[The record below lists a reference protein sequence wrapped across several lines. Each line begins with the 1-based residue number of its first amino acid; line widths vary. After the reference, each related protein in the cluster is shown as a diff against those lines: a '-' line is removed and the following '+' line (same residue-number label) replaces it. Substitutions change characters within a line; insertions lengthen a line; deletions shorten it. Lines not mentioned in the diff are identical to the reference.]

1 LDVVLAFT
9 APAQIAVSQANFSVV
24 NNSTVS
30 PSVTRVGNGYT
41 YCVKPAAQACLD
53 ADYSDL
59 LNGTGPIPSPAAVV
73 PPNYW
78 LRIRYNYTIAGI
90 TQPPAQ
96 WTPSALGVSD
106 NTAWPFTVSSQIP
119 EIRFNC
125 TVGFGCT
132 DVGKITVN
140 AGDVFTAYAY
150 VNGGQD
156 NSTSISWS
164 APGASQGDGSTS
176 NPVTLS
182 YSTAG
187 TYTLTL
193 NGYGAPY
200 PATITVMKSV
210 TPPAALSVSASANPS
225 SATTGTLIGFSCSAS
240 GGTPAYTY
248 SWSGAVSGSSSG
260 ISQTFSTAGS
270 YSATCT
276 VTDAASH
283 TASATAFVSISNT
296 VEIRFNCTVGF
307 GCTDVGSITVNTT
320 DIFTAY
326 AYVSGG
332 QYAGAMSWS
341 APGASQGNG
350 STQNGQTFSYSNAGT
365 YTLTLTGPGT
375 VAATITVKAR
385 ATPLSVSASAN
396 PSSATMGTT
405 ITFSCS
411 ASGGTPAY
419 TYSWSG
425 AVSGS
430 ISSIYQAFSTAGSYS
445 ATCTVTDAA
454 SHTASATAYVS
465 ISNTV
470 EIRFNCTVGFGCT
483 DVGSITVNAGDVFT
497 AYAYVN
503 GSQDN
508 STSISWSAPGA
519 SQGDGSTQNGAVF
532 RYSTEGTYTL
542 TLNGYGSPVNATVHV
557 TFTLPPGSE
566 GPYSL
571 FILDPCRVLDTRN
584 PVGPLGGPAI
594 QPAGTPDRTLA
605 VGSFCG
611 IPFDAKAISA
621 NVTVTNVLA
630 MGVVSIYRGDGQPTG
645 TNTVALAAG
654 RTRANNAILQLA
666 LDGSG
671 TIKVQN
677 TSSGTLDLII
687 DVNGYFR

>member
-1 LDVVLAFT
+1 M
-9 APAQIAVSQANFSVV
+9 N
-24 NNSTVS
+24 
-30 PSVTRVGNGYT
+30 
-41 YCVKPAAQACLD
+41 
-53 ADYSDL
+53 
-59 LNGTGPIPSPAAVV
+59 
-73 PPNYW
+73 
-78 LRIRYNYTIAGI
+78 
-90 TQPPAQ
+90 
-96 WTPSALGVSD
+96 LGSRD
-106 NTAWPFTVSSQIP
+106 SLSSLIP

-132 DVGKITVN
+132 DVGNITVN

-164 APGASQGDGSTS
+164 APGASQGDGTTL

-182 YSTAG
+182 YPNAG

-193 NGYGAPY
+193 NGYGTPY
-200 PATITVMKSV
+200 T
-210 TPPAALSVSASANPS
+210 
-225 SATTGTLIGFSCSAS
+225 
-240 GGTPAYTY
+240 
-248 SWSGAVSGSSSG
+248 
-260 ISQTFSTAGS
+260 
-270 YSATCT
+270 
-276 VTDAASH
+276 
-283 TASATAFVSISNT
+283 
-296 VEIRFNCTVGF
+296 
-307 GCTDVGSITVNTT
+307 
-320 DIFTAY
+320 
-326 AYVSGG
+326 
-332 QYAGAMSWS
+332 
-341 APGASQGNG
+341 
-350 STQNGQTFSYSNAGT
+350 
-365 YTLTLTGPGT
+365 
-375 VAATITVKAR
+375 ATITVKAR

-396 PSSATMGTT
+396 PPSANTGTT

-411 ASGGTPAY
+411 ASGGTAPY

-430 ISSIYQAFSTAGSYS
+430 SSSVSQAFLSAGNYQ

-454 SHTASATAYVS
+454 SHIASATAYVS
-465 ISNTV
+465 IGNTP

-483 DVGSITVNAGDVFT
+483 DVGNITVNATDVFT
-497 AYAYVN
+497 AYAYLN
-503 GSQDN
+503 GRQDN
-508 STSISWSAPGA
+508 STPISWSAPGA
-519 SQGDGSTQNGAVF
+519 SQGDGSTSNPVTLS
-532 RYSTEGTYTL
+532 YSTAGFFTL

-571 FILDPCRVLDTRN
+571 FMLNPCRVLDTRN

-630 MGVVSIYRGDGQPTG
+630 LGVVSIYRGDGQPTG

>member
-1 LDVVLAFT
+1 MVLAFT

-132 DVGKITVN
+132 DVGK
-140 AGDVFTAYAY
+140 
-150 VNGGQD
+150 
-156 NSTSISWS
+156 
-164 APGASQGDGSTS
+164 
-176 NPVTLS
+176 
-182 YSTAG
+182 
-187 TYTLTL
+187 
-193 NGYGAPY
+193 
-200 PATITVMKSV
+200 
-210 TPPAALSVSASANPS
+210 
-225 SATTGTLIGFSCSAS
+225 
-240 GGTPAYTY
+240 
-248 SWSGAVSGSSSG
+248 
-260 ISQTFSTAGS
+260 
-270 YSATCT
+270 
-276 VTDAASH
+276 
-283 TASATAFVSISNT
+283 
-296 VEIRFNCTVGF
+296 
-307 GCTDVGSITVNTT
+307 
-320 DIFTAY
+320 
-326 AYVSGG
+326 
-332 QYAGAMSWS
+332 
-341 APGASQGNG
+341 
-350 STQNGQTFSYSNAGT
+350 
-365 YTLTLTGPGT
+365 
-375 VAATITVKAR
+375 
-385 ATPLSVSASAN
+385 
-396 PSSATMGTT
+396 
-405 ITFSCS
+405 
-411 ASGGTPAY
+411 
-419 TYSWSG
+419 
-425 AVSGS
+425 
-430 ISSIYQAFSTAGSYS
+430 
-445 ATCTVTDAA
+445 
-454 SHTASATAYVS
+454 
-465 ISNTV
+465 
-470 EIRFNCTVGFGCT
+470 
-483 DVGSITVNAGDVFT
+483 ITVNAGDVFT